1 MRRGKFSAEKISAN
15 KFSPKFFPAENFRLL
30 TFGFHRFYGVFSSDF
45 PIFAF
50 FRKEFTR
57 DPGVGEHYGGGVYTY
72 FFDFPIFVCA
82 LYDSTGGAYEYP
94 SIWLDHYRKTSE
106 MTKNLDPEISDY
118 TFFFNK
124 NKLNKNT
131 EAQIWHGSES

>member
-1 MRRGKFSAEKISAN
+1 M
-15 KFSPKFFPAENFRLL
+15 
-30 TFGFHRFYGVFSSDF
+30 GV
-45 PIFAF
+45 
-50 FRKEFTR
+50 
-57 DPGVGEHYGGGVYTY
+57 VYIHIY

-82 LYDSTGGAYEYP
+82 LYDWTRGAYEYP